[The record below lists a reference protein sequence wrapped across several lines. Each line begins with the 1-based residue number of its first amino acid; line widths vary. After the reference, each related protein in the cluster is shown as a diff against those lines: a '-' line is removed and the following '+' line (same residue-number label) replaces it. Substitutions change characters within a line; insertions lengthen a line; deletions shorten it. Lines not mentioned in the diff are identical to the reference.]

1 MRTLQAALI
10 LGGLVFILMCLLGLI
25 DSDTDLC
32 DPESG
37 CPLCWWRRNI
47 LRQKGPR

>member
-10 LGGLVFILMCLLGLI
+10 LGGLVFILMCLLGAI
-25 DSDTDLC
+25 DSGMDLC
-32 DPESG
+32 DIELK